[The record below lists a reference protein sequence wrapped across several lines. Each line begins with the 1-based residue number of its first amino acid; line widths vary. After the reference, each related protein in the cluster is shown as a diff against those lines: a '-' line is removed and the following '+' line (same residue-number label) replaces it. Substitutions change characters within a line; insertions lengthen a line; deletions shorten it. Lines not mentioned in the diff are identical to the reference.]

1 MTDLQIIASRAPAV
15 DRPARQVSGLVV
27 PWGVPGHTSA
37 GPVSVEKG
45 AITLPADLGRV
56 KLLRDHSDKPGFTPV
71 GFATAAR
78 VTESGLEMDF
88 QVGSTPDGDA
98 ALSDV
103 TEGIRD
109 ALSVELID
117 ARVHAGTL
125 ESASLTAV
133 ALVPIP
139 AFADARVTAVTASRV
154 ADQIRRALSDDED
167 DEDDEREEDQ
177 QKATDHHDDEENVAT
192 ETEEENMPTTPE
204 TPDSAE
210 KTTAAR
216 APRGLITGPGHSQLT
231 FAQAVEAIAA
241 HRSGVE
247 SPTITAALA
256 DITRSANPVIS
267 GPAWL
272 GEMWSGVEYQREI
285 VPTFTQKTLTAMKG
299 IGWRWKDRPQV
310 DDYAG
315 DKAEIPTN
323 TVTTEP
329 VEVTAQ
335 RMAAG
340 HDIDRAYFDF
350 NETEFL
356 SSFFTARANDYAL
369 KTDAKAAA
377 FALASAETGTEI
389 AAEPDLL
396 HAAARARLTIKRQT
410 RVEPSAYLVNPDSL
424 FGLFQITQLDNPA
437 YLDLL
442 GVKPDRFIASDLI
455 PAGQIVAYAR
465 QALTWFEL
473 PGSPI
478 RVDAER
484 IDHGGKDSGVFG
496 YWAALLNNQNGVVK
510 VPFGEQP
517 DGEEPA
523 SEPAPGAGA

>member
-78 VTESGLEMDF
+78 VTEEGLEMDF
-88 QVGSTPDGDA
+88 KVGSTPDGDS
-98 ALSDV
+98 ALNDV

-139 AFADARVTAVTASRV
+139 AFADARVTAVTASRA
-154 ADQIRRALSDDED
+154 ADTDEPED
-167 DEDDEREEDQ
+167 DEGKEDQ
-177 QKATDHHDDEENVAT
+177 QKATDHHDAEENFAT
-192 ETEEENMPTTPE
+192 ETEEETMTDTPE
-204 TPDSAE
+204 TPPASE

-256 DITRSANPVIS
+256 DITRSANPTVS

-299 IGWRWKDRPQV
+299 IGWRWKDRPEV

-369 KTDAKAAA
+369 KTDAKAAQ
-377 FALASAETGTEI
+377 FALDSAETGTEI

-455 PAGQIVAYAR
+455 PAGQMVAYAQ
-465 QALTWFEL
+465 QAMTWFEL

-517 DGEEPA
+517 D
-523 SEPAPGAGA
+523 SEPAQGAEA